1 MFRKAASFLVSAVL
15 LTAAA
20 SCDGNGSES
29 ESSVI
34 DTVSGSLEVT
44 FLDAGKADAM
54 VLCTQNS
61 TVIIDCGEKG
71 DGKKI
76 VSLLEDRGITTV
88 DYLIITHYDKDHV
101 GGAAKVINNFDVK
114 NVLAPDY
121 TEESEETEKY
131 HKALNAKN
139 ISPQL
144 VTEDISFTLDGADYT
159 VDAPDKDYY
168 GEDNDN
174 DFSLVTKIV
183 HGDNTFLFTGDAME
197 QRLDEIMDIGKCT
210 LLKVPYHGRKLDNL
224 KDFLDA
230 VSPEYAVVCTEQSEF
245 ASSTQKLLNKRSI
258 AYYSTCFNGNITAV
272 SNGSDITVN
281 CEKGL

>member
-1 MFRKAASFLVSAVL
+1 MFRKAAVFLTSAVL

-20 SCDGNGSES
+20 SCGEKAPES
-29 ESSVI
+29 ENSVI
-34 DTVSGSLEVT
+34 DTVSDTLEVT

-76 VSLLEDRGITTV
+76 VGLLEDKGITTV

-121 TEESEETEKY
+121 EEESEETEKY
-131 HKALNAKN
+131 QKALNGKN
-139 ISPQL
+139 ITTQL
-144 VTEDISFTLDGADYT
+144 LTDDISFSLDGVEYT
-159 VDAPDKDYY
+159 VNAPDKDFY

-174 DFSLVTKIV
+174 DFSLVTKVV
-183 HGDNTFLFTGDAME
+183 HGDNTLLFTGDAME
-197 QRLDEIMDIGKCT
+197 QRLDEIMDIGNCT
-210 LLKVPYHGRKLDNL
+210 LLKVPYHGRKLGNL

-245 ASSTQKLLNKRSI
+245 ASSTQKLLNKRNI
-258 AYYSTCFNGNITAV
+258 AYYSTCFNGQITAV
-272 SNGSDITVN
+272 SDGSNITVD